1 MHPEYAL
8 YAAGITASVIALGL
22 IVQTLLGLRA
32 LGVSRGVLQQKTAAD
47 AADAQWKRI
56 EWAVN
61 LTLAVDPYAQELGV
75 AALRRLLQQGA
86 VLDDADVTV
95 IIKALEKAK
104 ATVEASLDDEPQ
116 WALQTG
122 DDGDGVW
129 VMVEREADQPTG
141 SGQGPDDA

>member
-1 MHPEYAL
+1 MHPEYSL
-8 YAAGITASVIALGL
+8 YAAGITASVIAIGL

-47 AADAQWKRI
+47 ASDAQWKRI

-75 AALRRLLQQGA
+75 AALRRLLQQG
-86 VLDDADVTV
+86 VIVDDADVTV

-104 ATVEASLDDEPQ
+104 ATVEASLVDEPR
-116 WALQTG
+116 WALRAG

-129 VMVEREADQPTG
+129 VMVERDADPQAG

>member
-8 YAAGITASVIALGL
+8 YAAAITASVIAIGL

-47 AADAQWKRI
+47 ASDAQWKRI

-75 AALRRLLQQGA
+75 AALRRLLKQG
-86 VLDDADVTV
+86 VIVDDADVTV

-104 ATVEASLDDEPQ
+104 ATVEASLVDEPR
-116 WALQTG
+116 WALRAG

-129 VMVEREADQPTG
+129 VMVERDADPPAG

>member
-8 YAAGITASVIALGL
+8 YAAGITASVIAIGL

-47 AADAQWKRI
+47 ASDAQWKRI

-75 AALRRLLQQGA
+75 AALRRLLQQG
-86 VLDDADVTV
+86 VIVDDADVTV

-104 ATVEASLDDEPQ
+104 ATVEASLDDEPR
-116 WALQTG
+116 WALRAG

-129 VMVEREADQPTG
+129 VMVERDADPPAG

>member
-8 YAAGITASVIALGL
+8 YAAGITASVIASGL

-47 AADAQWKRI
+47 ASDAQWKRI

-104 ATVEASLDDEPQ
+104 ATVEASLDDEPR

-129 VMVEREADQPTG
+129 VIVEGAADQPTG
-141 SGQGPDDA
+141 SGQGLDDA

>member
-1 MHPEYAL
+1 VHPEYAL
-8 YAAGITASVIALGL
+8 YAAGITASVIAIGL

-47 AADAQWKRI
+47 ASDAQWKRI

-104 ATVEASLDDEPQ
+104 ATVEASLDEEPR
-116 WALQTG
+116 WALQAG
-122 DDGDGVW
+122 DAGDGVW
-129 VMVEREADQPTG
+129 VMVERDADQPTG

>member
-8 YAAGITASVIALGL
+8 YAAGITASVIAIGL

-47 AADAQWKRI
+47 ASDAQWKRI

-75 AALRRLLQQGA
+75 AALRRLLQQD
-86 VLDDADVTV
+86 VIVDDADVTV
-95 IIKALEKAK
+95 IIKALEKAR
-104 ATVEASLDDEPQ
+104 ATVEASLVDEPQ
-116 WALQTG
+116 WELQGG

-129 VMVEREADQPTG
+129 VMVERAADLPAG

>member
-8 YAAGITASVIALGL
+8 YAAGITASVIAIGL

-47 AADAQWKRI
+47 ASDAQWKRI

-104 ATVEASLDDEPQ
+104 ATVEASLDDEPR
-116 WALQTG
+116 WALQAG

-129 VMVEREADQPTG
+129 VMVERDADPPAG
-141 SGQGPDDA
+141 PGQGPNDA